1 MNILFVAPYAPN
13 LIRVRPYNLVK
24 HLSALGHQVTLMTL
38 WVDDE
43 ERDELRE
50 LDGRYCEV
58 HAVRIPRSRSMFNAV
73 KALPTRQPLQSVYSW
88 QPALARKILE
98 LAGNNSHRPHYDVV
112 HVEHLRGARY
122 GLHIKKH
129 LSAQRNCPPVVWD
142 SVDSISFLFRQ
153 AAGRSKSWFGRWL
166 TRFELGRT
174 ERYEGWLLNQFDRVL
189 VTSQADRQ
197 ALLALTHARVKS
209 DSHVTVLP
217 NGVDLDYFDA
227 VQGFT
232 REEASLVVSG
242 KMSYH
247 ANVTMAMHLVQKIMP
262 IIWEHRPEVRL
273 TIVGKDPSRDILS
286 LRLNPSITVTG
297 TVSDMRPY
305 LKKATVA
312 VVPIMYGAG
321 IQNKV
326 LEAMA
331 SSTPVVSTPQA
342 VSATSAVL
350 GQDVLVADNEQ
361 SFAREVLC
369 LLDDP
374 EKRQRVGQAGRRY
387 VEAHHHWS
395 TIAKR
400 LVELYEQVIT
410 TRNKS

>member
-24 HLSALGHQVTLMTL
+24 HLSALGHHVTLITL
-38 WVDDE
+38 WVDEE
-43 ERDELRE
+43 EREELRE
-50 LDGRYCEV
+50 LDGRYCDV
-58 HAVRIPRSRSMFNAV
+58 HSVRIPRSRSILNAV
-73 KALPTRQPLQSVYSW
+73 RALPTRQPLQSVYSW
-88 QPALARKILE
+88 HPALARKVLE
-98 LAGNNSHRPHYDVV
+98 LAGNSGAGPKYDVV

-129 LSAQRNCPPVVWD
+129 LSSHLNCPPVVWD

-153 AAGRSKSWFGRWL
+153 AAGRSKSWFSRWL

-197 ALLALTHARVKS
+197 ALLALTHSRVKS

-227 VQGFT
+227 LRELT

-247 ANVTMAMHLVQKIMP
+247 ANVTMAMHLVHNIMP
-262 IIWEHRPEVRL
+262 IIWEHRPDVQL
-273 TIVGKDPSRDILS
+273 KIVGKDPSREILS
-286 LRLNPSITVTG
+286 LRSNPSITVTG
-297 TVSDMRPY
+297 TVTDIRPY
-305 LKKATVA
+305 LKKATVS

-331 SSTPVVSTPQA
+331 SSTPVVSTLQA

-369 LLDDP
+369 LLEDP
-374 EKRQRVGQAGRRY
+374 DKRQRVGQAGRRY

-395 TIAKR
+395 NIAKR
-400 LVELYEQVIT
+400 LEELYIEAINTKGV
-410 TRNKS
+410 